1 MLTQSEQLFIRF
13 DDIDWEVAGPG
24 IRRKV
29 MAYGDNLMAVHA
41 AFEQGAIGPL
51 HTHPHV
57 QITLVRKGVFAV
69 QIGAER
75 QVLREGDYFYVPSHV
90 EHGGQAL
97 EETVLIDIFS
107 PMRKEFVSPENA
119 PSNPRV

>member
-1 MLTQSEQLFIRF
+1 MLAQFEQPFIRF

-41 AFEQGAIGPL
+41 AFEKGAIGPM

-57 QITLVRKGVFAV
+57 QITLVRKGVFEV
-69 QIGAER
+69 QIGGER
-75 QVLREGDYFYVPSHV
+75 RVLREGDFFYVPSNV

-97 EETVLIDIFS
+97 EETILIDIFS
-107 PMRKEFVSPENA
+107 PMRQEFVSRETA
-119 PSNPRV
+119 PANPRT

>member
-1 MLTQSEQLFIRF
+1 MLTHSEQLFVRF

-41 AFEQGAIGPL
+41 AFEKGAVGPL

-57 QITLVRKGVFAV
+57 QITLVRKGVFEV
-69 QIGAER
+69 QIGGEK
-75 QVLREGDYFYVPSHV
+75 QVLREGDYFYVPSNI
-90 EHGGQAL
+90 EHGGVAL

-107 PMRKEFVSPENA
+107 PMRKEFVS
-119 PSNPRV
+119 R